1 MRTEGVELA
10 PGLTVDGPSLE
21 ANGSV
26 AMPLEAAQV
35 EAGDYRLPYRMN
47 EHEVLLGFV
56 LGKRSP
62 PRRPSPPVGVS
73 PREALE
79 EILAEAL
86 GAQPCII
93 TFSGGR
99 DSSALLAVALKVA
112 RSRGLPEPTAFTLRF
127 PGIADAEETSWQQLV
142 VDHLKPRTWDVVEVD
157 PSSAEFLGPVG
168 TASLSTHGLLWPPAL
183 HLDTGWLGRAR
194 GATVITGEGGDE
206 ILGPRRATTL
216 RTLLGAIRHQS
227 SQLGPSLLR
236 EAAKEVA
243 PARVRAAGAERRL
256 STLGYLNWLR
266 DPWRTQAL
274 HDIAEFTTSERWSWA
289 EAVRSHPRC
298 TALLLGLRNRDW
310 LAATFGARFVHPFLR
325 SNFVDAIA
333 RHGGSLG
340 YAGRT
345 AAMRELF
352 GDLLP
357 DAVLSRSTKAAFN
370 TTFHGPA
377 TRAFAQ
383 RWNGAGV
390 DPAVVD
396 VEVLRS
402 SWLAERVHPGTTAL
416 LQTAWLASVRAPDPP
431 PAGPG
436 PHQLL

>member
-127 PGIADAEETSWQQLV
+127 PGIADTEETSWQQLV

-357 DAVLSRSTKAAFN
+357 DSGLV
-370 TTFHGPA
+370 
-377 TRAFAQ
+377 
-383 RWNGAGV
+383 
-390 DPAVVD
+390 
-396 VEVLRS
+396 
-402 SWLAERVHPGTTAL
+402 AL
-416 LQTAWLASVRAPDPP
+416 D
-431 PAGPG
+431 
-436 PHQLL
+436 